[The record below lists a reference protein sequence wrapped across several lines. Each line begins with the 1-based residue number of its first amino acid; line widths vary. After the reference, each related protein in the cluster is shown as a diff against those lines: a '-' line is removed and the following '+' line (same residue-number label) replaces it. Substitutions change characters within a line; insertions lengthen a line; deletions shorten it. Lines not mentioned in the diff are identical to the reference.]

1 MGSWCGR
8 DAAIFDHVTH
18 YGRSERTTTRS
29 LSDEFLFAECLV
41 IATAPLLTFTQW
53 YSKTTSH
60 HSFLS
65 THSNQNGVL
74 FELTRMLFG
83 LSLVSVPS
91 PLLDLTLYW
100 PQPCTK
106 VTTSSLRAS
115 KPFCSGVRSER
126 VKLIYI
132 FLFFTGTDKQKELVM
147 GGTGCMWGEYVDA
160 TNVLSR
166 TW

>member
-1 MGSWCGR
+1 M
-8 DAAIFDHVTH
+8 AAWNPGGETQSYFSRGFLLRHS
-18 YGRSERTTTRS
+18 RRTKRKRNYS
-29 LSDEFLFAECLV
+29 CLV
-41 IATAPLLTFTQW
+41 IATNWHLVNDTPI
-53 YSKTTSH
+53 TSH
-60 HSFLS
+60 YFFLS
-65 THSNQNGVL
+65 THSNQTRVL

-83 LSLVSVPS
+83 PSLVSVPS